1 MSSPSPLSTPLILG
15 SSSRFRQQILRSMGY
30 DFTIMNPDIDEK
42 SIRNSDPEL
51 LAVELAR
58 AKANAIAALVRD
70 PSIIITADQVVVVG
84 DEIREKPT
92 TPDEARQFLRS
103 YRTTPAVTVSAIN
116 VINMETGK
124 TATGVDRV
132 KVHLKFLSDDI
143 IEAIIAEGTI
153 FHCAGGFAI
162 EHPLMEPLVE
172 KIDGERESVMG
183 MPVTLTRRLLREVA

>member
-15 SSSRFRQQILRSMGY
+15 SSSRFRQQIFRSMGY

-42 SIRNSDPEL
+42 SFRNSDPEL